1 MSSRPASVPAF
12 DLTSSPFSLTAADG
26 RLYAEGPLTFA
37 SARRARALGIDAID
51 AAPGGALVIDC
62 QGVTASDSAG
72 LAVLL
77 DWLAAARA
85 QRRSLSYAH
94 LPQGLAAL
102 GRISEV
108 NELLER
114 GVQAGAELT

>member
-1 MSSRPASVPAF
+1 MAAGVRPPAAPAF
-12 DLTSSPFSLTAADG
+12 DLTAGPFTLAAGEDG
-26 RLYAEGPLTFA
+26 RLLAEGPLTFA
-37 SARRARALGIDAID
+37 SAKHARELGLERIERGEGD
-51 AAPGGALVIDC
+51 GALVIDC

-77 DWLAAARA
+77 DWLAAAKAHGRP
-85 QRRSLSYAH
+85 LHFAH

-102 GRISEV
+102 ARISEA

-114 GVQAGAELT
+114 GV

>member
-1 MSSRPASVPAF
+1 MSSRPPAAPPF

-37 SARRARALGIDAID
+37 SARRARELGIDAI
-51 AAPGGALVIDC
+51 AAAADGAALLIDC

-77 DWLAAARA
+77 EWLAAARA
-85 QRRSLSYAH
+85 RHRSLRYAH

-114 GVQAGAELT
+114 GV

>member
-1 MSSRPASVPAF
+1 MSSPRSAAPPF
-12 DLTSSPFSLTAADG
+12 DLTSSPFGLTAADG

-37 SARRARALGIDAID
+37 SATRARELGLEAVG
-51 AAPGGALVIDC
+51 AATGGPLVIDC

-85 QRRSLSYAH
+85 QGRSLRYAH
-94 LPQGLAAL
+94 LPPGLAAL

-114 GVQAGAELT
+114 GV

>member
-1 MSSRPASVPAF
+1 MSPDPQAPPP
-12 DLTSSPFSLTAADG
+12 DLTPGSFRLAADG
-26 RLYAEGPLTFA
+26 NGRLLAEGPLTFA
-37 SARRARALGIDAID
+37 SARRARELGLEAI
-51 AAPGGALVIDC
+51 AASGGGALLIDC
-62 QGVTASDSAG
+62 QGIAASDSAG

-85 QRRSLSYAH
+85 QGRSLRLVH

-108 NELLER
+108 SELLER
-114 GVQAGAELT
+114 GV

>member
-1 MSSRPASVPAF
+1 MSAAQESAPPF
-12 DLTSSPFSLTAADG
+12 DLTAGPFNLLAAEG
-26 RLYAEGPLTFA
+26 QLFAEGPLTFD
-37 SARRARALGIDAID
+37 SAKRARQLGLEAIG
-51 AAPGGALVIDC
+51 AAADGALVIDC
-62 QGVTASDSAG
+62 KGVTISDSAG

-85 QRRSLSYAH
+85 KGRSLHFTH

-114 GVQAGAELT
+114 GV

>member
-1 MSSRPASVPAF
+1 MSSGSQAAPPPF
-12 DLTSSPFSLTAADG
+12 DLTSSPFSLTAAEG
-26 RLYAEGPLTFA
+26 KWYAEGPLTFV
-37 SARRARALGIDAID
+37 SARRARELGIDAI
-51 AAPGGALVIDC
+51 AAAAGGELVIDC

-85 QRRSLSYAH
+85 QQLSLRYAH
-94 LPQGLAAL
+94 LPPGLAAL

-114 GVQAGAELT
+114 GV

>member
-1 MSSRPASVPAF
+1 MSSRPLNPPPF
-12 DLTSSPFSLTAADG
+12 DLTSGPFNLLAADG
-26 RLYAEGPLTFA
+26 RLFAEGPLTFA
-37 SARRARALGIDAID
+37 SARSARELGIEAID
-51 AAPGGALVIDC
+51 AAADGALVIDC
-62 QGVTASDSAG
+62 QGVTISDSAG

-85 QRRSLSYAH
+85 KGRTLRFTH

-114 GVQAGAELT
+114 GV

>member
-1 MSSRPASVPAF
+1 MSSHSQAAPPF
-12 DLTSSPFSLTAADG
+12 DLTAGPFSLAAGGSG
-26 RLYAEGPLTFA
+26 RLLAEGPLTFA
-37 SARRARALGIDAID
+37 SARRARELGLDALD
-51 AAPGGALVIDC
+51 AATDGALVIDC

-77 DWLAAARA
+77 EWLAAARS
-85 QRRSLSYAH
+85 QSRSLRFAH

-102 GRISEV
+102 ARISEV

-114 GVQAGAELT
+114 GV

>member
-1 MSSRPASVPAF
+1 MSAARQSASAF
-12 DLTSSPFSLTAADG
+12 DLTAGPFSLAAGGNG
-26 RLYAEGPLTFA
+26 RHLAEGPLTFA
-37 SARRARALGIDAID
+37 SARRARELGLDALE
-51 AAPGGALVIDC
+51 AAGDGGLTIDC

-85 QRRSLSYAH
+85 QGRSLRFTH

-114 GVQAGAELT
+114 GV

>member
-1 MSSRPASVPAF
+1 MSAARESAPAF
-12 DLTSSPFSLTAADG
+12 DLTSGPFSLAAGESG
-26 RLYAEGPLTFA
+26 RLLAEGPLTFA
-37 SARRARALGIDAID
+37 SARRARELGIDAID
-51 AAPGGALVIDC
+51 AAGNGALVIDC
-62 QGVTASDSAG
+62 QGITASDSAG

-85 QRRSLSYAH
+85 QGRSLRLTH

-114 GVQAGAELT
+114 GV

>member
-37 SARRARALGIDAID
+37 SARHARQLGIDAID
-51 AAPGGALVIDC
+51 AAADGALLIDC

-85 QRRSLSYAH
+85 QQRSLRYAH
-94 LPQGLAAL
+94 LPPGLAAL
-102 GRISEV
+102 ARISEV
-108 NELLER
+108 NELLEH
-114 GVQAGAELT
+114 GV

>member
-1 MSSRPASVPAF
+1 MSSRPPDAPAF
-12 DLTSSPFSLTAADG
+12 DLTSGPFNLLAADG
-26 RLYAEGPLTFA
+26 RLFAEGPLTFA
-37 SARRARALGIDAID
+37 SARSARELGIEAID
-51 AAPGGALVIDC
+51 AAADAALVIDC
-62 QGVTASDSAG
+62 QGVTIADSAG

-85 QRRSLSYAH
+85 KGRTLRFTH

-114 GVQAGAELT
+114 GV

>member
-1 MSSRPASVPAF
+1 MSAAQESAPPF
-12 DLTSSPFSLTAADG
+12 DLAAGPFNLLAAEG
-26 RLYAEGPLTFA
+26 QLFAEGPLTFV
-37 SARRARALGIDAID
+37 SARAARELGLDAI
-51 AAPGGALVIDC
+51 AAARDGALVIDC
-62 QGVTASDSAG
+62 KGVTISDSAG

-85 QRRSLSYAH
+85 KGRSLHFTH

-114 GVQAGAELT
+114 GV

>member
-1 MSSRPASVPAF
+1 MSSRPPAAPAF

-37 SARRARALGIDAID
+37 SARHARQLGMEAID
-51 AAPGGALVIDC
+51 TAPDGALTIDC
-62 QGVTASDSAG
+62 QGVTAADSAG

-77 DWLAAARA
+77 DWLAAARSKP
-85 QRRSLSYAH
+85 RSLHYAH
-94 LPQGLAAL
+94 LPPGLAAL

-114 GVQAGAELT
+114 GV

>member
-1 MSSRPASVPAF
+1 MSSPRSAAPPF
-12 DLTSSPFSLTAADG
+12 DLTSSPLSLTAADG

-37 SARRARALGIDAID
+37 SARRARELGIDAIERSAD
-51 AAPGGALVIDC
+51 GALVIDC

-85 QRRSLSYAH
+85 QQRSLRYVH

-114 GVQAGAELT
+114 GV